1 MMLMQEV
8 YIPADRIKRLNTDKS
23 LEAIEKASKCH
34 LDVEAKENVVRVE
47 GDGYSEFVAKNIL
60 MAFGRGFGV
69 STACLL
75 ASEEYYFSYIDLSR
89 FISSEKRI
97 EQVKARIIGEH
108 GKAKKYIES
117 VSSAHISV
125 YGNTVGFI
133 GRSEC
138 IKEAEV
144 AVETLIEGSTHKLA
158 YSRMEALHRK
168 NNRILKDASF

>member
-1 MMLMQEV
+1 MVLMQEV
-8 YIPADRIKRLNTDKS
+8 YMPVDRIKKLSMDKR
-23 LEAIEKASKCH
+23 LEAIEKAAKCH
-34 LDVEAKENVVRVE
+34 LDVEAKENAVKIE

-75 ASEEYYFSYIDLSR
+75 ASEDYYFSYIDLSR
-89 FISSEKRI
+89 SISSEKRI

-108 GKAKKYIES
+108 GRAKKYIES
-117 VSSAHISV
+117 VSSAHISI

>member
-1 MMLMQEV
+1 MQEV
-8 YIPADRIKRLNTDKS
+8 YIPADRIKKLKTDEGLK
-23 LEAIEKASKCH
+23 AIERASGCRLKVNRKE
-34 LDVEAKENVVRVE
+34 DFVEID
-47 GDGYSEFVAKNIL
+47 GDGYSEFLAKNML
-60 MAFGRGFGV
+60 TAFGRGFGI

-75 ASEEYYFSYIDLSR
+75 ASEDYYFSYIDLGRS
-89 FISSEKRI
+89 INSEKRI

-133 GRSEC
+133 GEAEC

-144 AVETLIEGSTHKLA
+144 AVETIIAGSTHKLA

-168 NNRILKDASF
+168 NHRLLRDASF